1 MSSRLVLILWLVV
14 IALGGA
20 VFAVKSKQGDQARS
34 LIRRTGGQTLLERFP
49 AADVASI
56 AITDAEGTV
65 HLQKK
70 DGKWIVSERDGYP
83 ANVSTVHDLLRTVE
97 ELKVIDGIEAG

>member
-34 LIRRTGGQTLLERFP
+34 LIRRMGGQTLLEQFP

-56 AITDAEGTV
+56 AINDACLLYTSELPT
-65 HLQKK
+65 KR
-70 DGKWIVSERDGYP
+70 IV
-83 ANVSTVHDLLRTVE
+83 
-97 ELKVIDGIEAG
+97 

>member
-1 MSSRLVLILWLVV
+1 MSSRLVLILWLVA

-34 LIRRTGGQTLLERFP
+34 LIRRAGGQTLFENFP

-56 AITDAEGTV
+56 SITGAEDTV

-70 DGKWIVSERDGYP
+70 DGKWIVRERDGYP
-83 ANVSTVHDLLRTVE
+83 ANVSAVGPVSMPASR
-97 ELKVIDGIEAG
+97 A